1 MPIFMIERQ
10 FADQLDPTIE
20 SLATIN
26 AINDEEEVR
35 WLMSFLSADKRKSYC
50 LYEAESPEAIRR
62 AAARAGVFED
72 HRFTHS
78 SSPRSSIRNPA
89 PKEPSPAQIPASP
102 LRFQVFETDVVVIR
116 ARFKSGATFSRRTV

>member
-62 AAARAGVFED
+62 AAVRAGV
-72 HRFTHS
+72 
-78 SSPRSSIRNPA
+78 PA
-89 PKEPSPAQIPASP
+89 DVITELGDRLLPDASLVP
-102 LRFQVFETDVVVIR
+102 IV
-116 ARFKSGATFSRRTV
+116 